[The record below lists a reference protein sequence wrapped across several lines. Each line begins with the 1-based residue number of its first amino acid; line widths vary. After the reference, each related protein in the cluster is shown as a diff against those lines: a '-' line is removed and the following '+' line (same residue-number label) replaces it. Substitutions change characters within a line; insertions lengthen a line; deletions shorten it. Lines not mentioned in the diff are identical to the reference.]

1 MPDFQPKNV
10 FYATSARLGGVGL
23 DTVALESVAGLYE
36 AGVLGK
42 ALAYENRQMRVPADK
57 IQTMRGAPVKL
68 LSGLR
73 RDYYYGAKKH
83 YADWVA
89 SRTLARGE
97 FDAFHGWSGDALRTL
112 RVAKGRGVPSLL
124 EIPTWHRNKGKI
136 KPAITKSERE
146 RDRAAWPQSWLNQ
159 LLITRQHV
167 MEEYELAD
175 LILVLSEKAAET
187 FLVQGVPEE
196 KLFRFSRGV
205 DPVRFAPP
213 EQRPEKLRFLFV
225 GALIQRK
232 GVHVLLE
239 AWKKLAL
246 PNAELVLVGSLHA
259 EIEPYLQQF
268 KTDSVRLA
276 GFAGSV
282 EESYRSAHIHVF
294 PSECEGSA
302 KVTYEA
308 AACGLAQITTRESG
322 DVVIDGLNGL
332 IIPPNNV
339 DALVAAMGKL
349 AADPDLV
356 ARMGAAGRERILE
369 NFTWRH
375 FRQRLLEAHRVAW
388 QRVHG

>member
-1 MPDFQPKNV
+1 MSSFQPQNV

-23 DTVALESVAGLYE
+23 DSVALESVIGLHQ

-42 ALAYENRQMRVPADK
+42 ALAYENRQSVVPTSK
-57 IQTMRGAPVKL
+57 IKTMPFAPVKL

-89 SRTLARGE
+89 SGVLNRGE
-97 FDAFHGWSGDALRTL
+97 FDTFHGWSGDALRTL
-112 RVAKGRGVPSLL
+112 RVAKARGIPSLL

-136 KPAITKSERE
+136 KPPVTKSERE
-146 RDRAAWPQSWLNQ
+146 RDRAKWPQSWLND

-167 MEEYELAD
+167 VEEYELAD

-205 DPVRFAPP
+205 DPVRFSPV
-213 EQRPEKLRFLFV
+213 ETKPEKLQFLFV
-225 GALIQRK
+225 GALIRRK
-232 GVHVLLE
+232 GVAVLLE
-239 AWKKLAL
+239 AWKKLGL
-246 PNAELVLVGSLHA
+246 RNAELVLVGAIHP
-259 EIEPYLQQF
+259 EIESVLDEF
-268 KTDSVRLA
+268 KTDSVRIE
-276 GFAGSV
+276 GFTKSV
-282 EESYRSAHIHVF
+282 EENYRAAQVHVF

-322 DVVIDGLNGL
+322 DVVIDGVNGL
-332 IIPPNNV
+332 IVPPNDV
-339 DALVAAMGKL
+339 ESLRTAMKKL
-349 AADPDLV
+349 ADDPDLV
-356 ARMGAAGRERILE
+356 ARMGAAGRQRILE
-369 NFTWRH
+369 NFTWDH
-375 FRQRLLEAHRVAW
+375 FRQRLLEAHRVAY

>member
-1 MPDFQPKNV
+1 MSSFQPQNV

-23 DTVALESVAGLYE
+23 DSVALESVIGLHQ

-42 ALAYENRQMRVPADK
+42 ALAYENRQSIVPASK
-57 IQTMRGAPVKL
+57 IKTMPFAPVKL

-89 SRTLARGE
+89 SGVLNSGE
-97 FDAFHGWSGDALRTL
+97 FDTFHGWSGDALRTL
-112 RVAKGRGVPSLL
+112 RVAKARGIPSLL

-136 KPAITKSERE
+136 KPPVTKSERE
-146 RDRAAWPQSWLNQ
+146 RDRAKWPQSWLND

-167 MEEYELAD
+167 VEEYELAD

-187 FLVQGVPEE
+187 FLVQGVPEG

-205 DPVRFAPP
+205 DPVRFSPV
-213 EQRPEKLRFLFV
+213 ETKPEKLQFLFV
-225 GALIQRK
+225 GALIRRK
-232 GVHVLLE
+232 GVAVLLE
-239 AWKKLAL
+239 AWKKLGL
-246 PNAELVLVGSLHA
+246 RNAELVLVGAIHPEVESVLR
-259 EIEPYLQQF
+259 EF
-268 KTDSVRLA
+268 KTDSVRIE
-276 GFAGSV
+276 GFAKSV
-282 EESYRSAHIHVF
+282 EENYRAAHVHVF

-322 DVVIDGLNGL
+322 DVVIDGVNGL
-332 IIPPNNV
+332 IVPPNDV
-339 DALVAAMGKL
+339 DVLAAAMEKL

-356 ARMGAAGRERILE
+356 ARMGTAGRQRVLE
-369 NFTWRH
+369 NFTWDH
-375 FRQRLLEAHRVAW
+375 FRQRLLEAHRVAH

>member
-1 MPDFQPKNV
+1 MSSFSPKNV

-23 DTVALESVAGLYE
+23 DTVALESVIALHE

-42 ALAYENRQMRVPADK
+42 ALAYENRQSVVPGGK
-57 IQTMRGAPVKL
+57 IRTMRGAPVKL
-68 LSGLR
+68 LSWLR

-89 SRTLARGE
+89 SGE
-97 FDAFHGWSGDALRTL
+97 LEQGNYDGFHGWSGDALRTL
-112 RVAKGRGVPSLL
+112 RVAKARGIPSLL

-136 KPAITKSERE
+136 KPALTMSERK
-146 RDRAAWPQSWLNQ
+146 RDQAAWPQSWLNR
-159 LLITRQHV
+159 LLISRQQV
-167 MEEYELAD
+167 LEEYELAD
-175 LILVLSEKAAET
+175 LILVLSQKAAET

-205 DPVRFAPP
+205 DPVRFSPA
-213 EQRPEKLRFLFV
+213 EQRPDKLRFIFV
-225 GALIQRK
+225 GALIKRK
-232 GVHVLLE
+232 GVHILLE

-246 PNAELVLVGSLHA
+246 PDAELVLVGSLHS
-259 EIEPYLQQF
+259 EMEPYLQQF

-282 EESYRSAHIHVF
+282 EDHYRAAQVHVF

-322 DVVIDGLNGL
+322 DVVLDGINGL
-332 IIPPNNV
+332 LIPPDDV
-339 DALVAAMGKL
+339 DALVAAIQKL
-349 AADPDLV
+349 AHDPDLV
-356 ARMGAAGRERILE
+356 VRLGAAGRQRILE
-369 NFTWRH
+369 NFTWGH
-375 FRQRLLEAHRVAW
+375 FRKHLVEAHRTAY

>member
-1 MPDFQPKNV
+1 MPSFQPKNV

-23 DTVALESVAGLYE
+23 DAVALESVIGLHE
-36 AGVLGK
+36 AGILGR
-42 ALAYENRQMRVPADK
+42 ALAYENRQTLVPSSQ

-68 LSGLR
+68 LSWLR

-89 SRTLARGE
+89 RRTLEQGE

-112 RVAKGRGVPSLL
+112 RVAKARSIPSLL

-136 KPAITKSERE
+136 KPAVTMSERK
-146 RDRAAWPQSWLNQ
+146 RDQAHWPQSWLNR

-187 FLVQGVPEE
+187 FLIQGVPEK

-205 DPVRFAPP
+205 DPLRFSPA
-213 EQRPEKLRFLFV
+213 ERRPEKLRFLFV
-225 GALIQRK
+225 GALIKRK

-239 AWKKLAL
+239 AWKKLGL
-246 PNAELVLVGSLHA
+246 KNAELVLVGSLHS
-259 EIEPYLQQF
+259 EIEPYLHEF

-282 EESYRSAHIHVF
+282 EESYRSAHVHVF

-322 DVVIDGLNGL
+322 DVVIDGVNGL
-332 IIPPNNV
+332 IVPPNDV
-339 DALVAAMGKL
+339 EALAVALEKL

-356 ARMGAAGRERILE
+356 ARMGAAGRQRILE

-375 FRQRLLEAHRVAW
+375 FRQRLLEAHRLAW

>member
-1 MPDFQPKNV
+1 MPQFQPQNV

-23 DTVALESVAGLYE
+23 DSVALESVVGLHE

-42 ALAYENRQMRVPADK
+42 ALAYENRQSLVPASK
-57 IQTMRGAPVKL
+57 IETMPFAPVKL

-83 YADWVA
+83 YADWVGA
-89 SRTLARGE
+89 RILKRGE
-97 FDAFHGWSGDALRTL
+97 FDAYHGWSGDALRTL
-112 RVAKGRGVPSLL
+112 RVAKERRIPSLL

-136 KPAITKSERE
+136 KPALTKSERE
-146 RDRAAWPQSWLNQ
+146 RDRAKWPQSWLNS

-167 MEEYELAD
+167 MEEYDLAD

-205 DPVRFAPP
+205 DPVRFSPA
-213 EQRPEKLRFLFV
+213 EARPEKLRFLFV

-239 AWKKLAL
+239 AWKNSAL
-246 PNAELVLVGSLHA
+246 PNAELVLAGSIHP
-259 EIEPYLQQF
+259 EIEDALRQF
-268 KTDSVRLA
+268 KTDSVRIE
-276 GFAGSV
+276 GFTKNI
-282 EESYRSAHIHVF
+282 EELYRTAQIHVF

-322 DVVIDGLNGL
+322 DIVLDGVNGL
-332 IIPPNNV
+332 IVPPNDV
-339 DALVAAMGKL
+339 ESLGTAMKKL

-356 ARMGAAGRERILE
+356 AKMGAAGRQRILE
-369 NFTWRH
+369 NFTWAH
-375 FRQRLLEAHRVAW
+375 FRQRLLEAHRVAQ